1 MAAEPAVLAEL
12 AAVLDDA
19 TRRAVAVPQLTS
31 AHSFD
36 LADAYRIQAAGV
48 ELRLGRGEAVVGA
61 KLGFTSKAK
70 AEQMGVADVIV
81 GVLTSA
87 MSVDDGGTAD
97 LATLIHP
104 RIEPEVA
111 FRLARSIEPGG
122 PPLDDPWDA
131 IGAVAP
137 AMEIIDS
144 RYRDFS
150 FSLEDVVADNTSAAL
165 FVVGEWR
172 TPEEL
177 AAAGV
182 DLGDLAVS
190 LEVDDEV
197 AETGSTAD
205 ILGHPLHAIAA
216 LVRLAGRHGLTIP
229 AGSTILAG
237 AATAAAPL
245 PETAGSVV
253 TATVAGLGRVAVT
266 VTGGSDV

>member
-1 MAAEPAVLAEL
+1 MSAVEPGVLPEL

-19 TRRAVAVPQLTS
+19 TRRVVAVPQLTS

-36 LADAYRIQAAGV
+36 LADAYGIQAAGL
-48 ELRLGRGEAVVGA
+48 ELRLGRGETVVGA

-87 MSVDDGGTAD
+87 MAIEDGGAAD
-97 LATLIHP
+97 LGTLIHP

-111 FRLARSIEPGG
+111 FRLARPIEAGESIE
-122 PPLDDPWDA
+122 DPWDA

-172 TPEEL
+172 TPAEL
-177 AAAGV
+177 TAAGI
-182 DLGDLAVS
+182 DLGDLAVR
-190 LEVDDEV
+190 LEVDGEV

-205 ILGHPLHAIAA
+205 ILGHPLHAVAA
-216 LVRLAGRHGLTIP
+216 LTRLAGRYGLTIP

-245 PETAGSVV
+245 PATPGSVV
-253 TATVAGLGRVAVT
+253 TATVAGLGRVT
-266 VTGGSDV
+266 VSVAGGSDG